1 MAGRPTATRWP
12 GARLKKAWPSCPA
25 RHFFAPTR
33 TRPRCACRSP
43 RWTSSRFAQAWPAWR
58 RRSERMGPGLGPP
71 EYLRLRLRCERL
83 RAAGRLPLDYP
94 PASAPPASRP
104 PAPAPPA
111 AALRARNSPSFCP
124 ILISKPPH
132 PRRRFARAQL
142 AQFLRNPDLQ
152 TALDRQVETGLGHVL
167 GQIALARSKAILLI

>member
-71 EYLRLRLRCERL
+71 EYLHLRLRRERL
-83 RAAGRLPLDYP
+83 PAAGRRPLDYP
-94 PASAPPASRP
+94 PASAPPAPTP
-104 PAPAPPA
+104 PP
-111 AALRARNSPSFCP
+111 
-124 ILISKPPH
+124 
-132 PRRRFARAQL
+132 RAQL

-167 GQIALARSKAILLI
+167 GQIALARSKAILLIVRVAIAPASP